1 MIFSGIA
8 TSSEA
13 ELSRRRRRRAVPR
26 TEVCASWNR
35 GGRAEAELA
44 VGDVVGGLEEVLGK
58 V

>member
-1 MIFSGIA
+1 MEG
-8 TSSEA
+8 
-13 ELSRRRRRRAVPR
+13 LSRRRRAVPR

-35 GGRAEAELA
+35 GGRAEAEMA